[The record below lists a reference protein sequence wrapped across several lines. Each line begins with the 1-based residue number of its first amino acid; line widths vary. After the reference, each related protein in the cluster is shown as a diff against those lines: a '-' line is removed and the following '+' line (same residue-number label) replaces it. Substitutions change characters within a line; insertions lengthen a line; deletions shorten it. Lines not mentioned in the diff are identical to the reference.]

1 MVLKSPSTNIFCP
14 MLIVTSGLMPLVFLF
29 FFVLNSELQLL
40 FDVLSLMKSSNDI
53 VFLDELGSCCG
64 LPNELLALVELLLEL
79 VPPPESH
86 LGCPTSA

>member
-1 MVLKSPSTNIFCP
+1 MSNVNSHIRINAF
-14 MLIVTSGLMPLVFLF
+14 GFLVFLCF
-29 FFVLNSELQLL
+29 KLGVAA
-40 FDVLSLMKSSNDI
+40 SLRCLVFNEIINDI